1 MAKGTCSI
9 CDVRYRLR
17 SDHEAT
23 VDHRINQVKLDM
35 EAIDYVRLG
44 ATRALLAKAIPTL
57 LKEAIAVDSNAHD
70 QMRWWGP
77 RWAVAVAGHFDV
89 DIGHRRKVIEMLR
102 DDEPLRTAM
111 LLYRELSGYS
121 CRAFLVLNDLMPEL
135 PAGAVFPNHIG
146 DRT

>member
-9 CDVRYRLR
+9 CGVRYRLR

-23 VDHRINQVKLDM
+23 VGHRINQVKLDM
-35 EAIDYVRLG
+35 AAIDYVRIG
-44 ATRALLAKAIPTL
+44 ATRMLLEKAIPTL
-57 LKEAIAVDSNAHD
+57 LKAAVSVDTTGHEL
-70 QMRWWGP
+70 RWWGP

-111 LLYRELSGYS
+111 MLYRELSGYS
-121 CRAFLVLNDLMPEL
+121 CRDFLVVNGLMPAL
-135 PAGAVFPNHIG
+135 PVVALGVF
-146 DRT
+146 R